1 MKVQW
6 LAAVAAVL
14 TIVNLV
20 ILAFALAQMNRLES
34 QSVPSVVRAHA
45 FQLVDEQG
53 RVRASLKVMP
63 ATTHDG
69 ETYAES
75 VLLRLITERGRPAVK
90 ISASEQSAGLSFAG
104 PTGTTSTYII
114 LQSKGTASSLTL
126 KDEDG
131 GERVIKP

>member
-1 MKVQW
+1 MKLQW
-6 LAAVAAVL
+6 LAAVL
-14 TIVNLV
+14 TAVNLV
-20 ILAFALAQMNRLES
+20 LLVFVLALMRWPES
-34 QSVPSVVRAHA
+34 RSVPAVVRAGA

-63 ATTHDG
+63 AATHDG
-69 ETYAES
+69 ETYPES

-114 LQSKGTASSLTL
+114 LQSKGTVSSLTL
-126 KDEDG
+126 KNEDG
-131 GERVIKP
+131 REQVIKP